1 MSINKNSRIYVAGH
15 NGLVGSAIVR
25 RLKFNNYKNILTV
38 DRKYLDLSDQK
49 KVYHFLKKNKPKAI
63 IIAAA
68 RVGGI
73 VANNKYR
80 ADFIHENLI
89 IQSNLIHGAFL
100 NKIKNLIFLG
110 SSCVYP
116 RNCKQPIKEDF
127 LLNGVLEYTNE
138 PYAIAKIAGIKMC
151 ENYNL
156 QYKTN
161 YKSLMPTNTYG
172 PGDNYNS
179 ETSHFFS
186 AIIKKVYEAKIK
198 NRKTI
203 TLWGTGKAKR
213 ELIYVDDLAD
223 ACIFF
228 MLKKT
233 KETLINIGSGKDFTI
248 KEYANFIIKSLNLN
262 IKIKFD
268 KSKPDGTPRKLLDI
282 SLAKKYGWFPKI
294 SLKEGFI
301 KTYKSFA
308 SSINRYKQINLHK
321 IF

>member
-1 MSINKNSRIYVAGH
+1 MSINRNSRIYVAGH

-25 RLKFNNYKNILTV
+25 RLKLNNYKNILTV

-49 KVYHFLKKNKPKAI
+49 KVYQFLRKNKPKAI

-68 RVGGI
+68 KVGGI
-73 VANNKYR
+73 AANNKYR

-100 NKIKNLIFLG
+100 NKINNLIFLG

-116 RNCKQPIKEDF
+116 RNCKQPIKEEY
-127 LLNGVLEYTNE
+127 LLKGGLEYTNE

-198 NRKTI
+198 NKKTI
-203 TLWGTGKAKR
+203 TLWGTGKVKR

-262 IKIKFD
+262 IKIKYD
-268 KSKPDGTPRKLLDI
+268 KSKPNGTPRKLLDI

-301 KTYKSFA
+301 RAYTSFV
-308 SSINRYKQINLHK
+308 SSINKY
-321 IF
+321 

>member
-1 MSINKNSRIYVAGH
+1 MSINRNSRIYVAGH

-25 RLKFNNYKNILTV
+25 RLKLNNYKNILTV

-49 KVYHFLKKNKPKAI
+49 KVYRFLRKNKPKAI

-68 RVGGI
+68 KVGGI
-73 VANNKYR
+73 AANNKYR

-100 NKIKNLIFLG
+100 NKINNLIFLG

-116 RNCKQPIKEDF
+116 RNCKQPIKEEY
-127 LLNGVLEYTNE
+127 LLKGGLEYTNE

-198 NRKTI
+198 NKKTI
-203 TLWGTGKAKR
+203 TLWGTGKVKR

-262 IKIKFD
+262 IKIKYD
-268 KSKPDGTPRKLLDI
+268 KSKPNGTPRKLLDI

-301 KTYKSFA
+301 RAYTSFV
-308 SSINRYKQINLHK
+308 SSINKY
-321 IF
+321 

>member
-25 RLKFNNYKNILTV
+25 RLKFNNYRNILTV
-38 DRKYLDLSDQK
+38 DRKSLDLFDQK
-49 KVYHFLKKNKPKAI
+49 KVYQFLRKNKPKAI

-73 VANNKYR
+73 IANNKYR
-80 ADFIHENLI
+80 ADFINENLI

-116 RNCKQPIKEDF
+116 KNCKQPIKEDY
-127 LLNGVLEYTNE
+127 LLNGSLEYTNE

-172 PGDNYNS
+172 PYDNYNID
-179 ETSHFFS
+179 TSHFFP

-198 NRKTI
+198 NKNTI

-233 KETLINIGSGKDFTI
+233 KETLINIGLGKDFTI

-268 KSKPDGTPRKLLDI
+268 TSKPDGTPRKLLDT
-282 SLAKKYGWFPKI
+282 SLAKKYGWFPTV

-301 KTYKSFA
+301 RTYKSFI
-308 SSINRYKQINLHK
+308 SSL
-321 IF
+321 

>member
-1 MSINKNSRIYVAGH
+1 MNINKNSKIYVAGH
-15 NGLVGSAIVR
+15 KGLVGSAIVR

-49 KVYHFLKKNKPKAI
+49 KVYQFLRKNKPKAI

-68 RVGGI
+68 KVGGI
-73 VANNKYR
+73 AANNKYR

-100 NKIKNLIFLG
+100 NKINNLIFLG

-116 RNCKQPIKEDF
+116 RNCKQPIKEEY
-127 LLNGVLEYTNE
+127 LLKGGLEYTNE

-198 NRKTI
+198 NKKTI
-203 TLWGTGKAKR
+203 TLWGTGKVKR

-262 IKIKFD
+262 IKIKYD
-268 KSKPDGTPRKLLDI
+268 KSKPNGTPRKLLDI

-301 KTYKSFA
+301 RAYTSFV
-308 SSINRYKQINLHK
+308 SSINKY
-321 IF
+321 

>member
-49 KVYHFLKKNKPKAI
+49 EVYHFLRKNKPKAI

-80 ADFIHENLI
+80 ADFINENLI

-116 RNCKQPIKEDF
+116 KNCKQPIKEDY
-127 LLNGVLEYTNE
+127 LLNGSLEYTNE

-172 PGDNYNS
+172 PDDNYNI
-179 ETSHFFS
+179 ETSHFFP
-186 AIIKKVYEAKIK
+186 AIIKKIYEAKIK
-198 NRKTI
+198 NKKTI
-203 TLWGTGKAKR
+203 ILWGTGKAKR

-248 KEYANFIIKSLNLN
+248 RQYANFIMRSLNLN

-282 SLAKKYGWFPKI
+282 SLSKKYGWFPKI
-294 SLKEGFI
+294 SLKEGFFR
-301 KTYKSFA
+301 TYKSFV
-308 SSINRYKQINLHK
+308 SSMNRE
-321 IF
+321 

>member
-1 MSINKNSRIYVAGH
+1 MNINKNSKIYVAGH

-49 KVYHFLKKNKPKAI
+49 KVYQFLRKNKPKAI

-68 RVGGI
+68 KVGGI
-73 VANNKYR
+73 AANNKYR

-100 NKIKNLIFLG
+100 NKINNLIFLG

-116 RNCKQPIKEDF
+116 RNCKQPIKEEY
-127 LLNGVLEYTNE
+127 LLKGGLEYTNE

-198 NRKTI
+198 NKKTI
-203 TLWGTGKAKR
+203 TLWGTGKVKR

-262 IKIKFD
+262 IKIKYD
-268 KSKPDGTPRKLLDI
+268 KSKPNGTPRKLLDI

-301 KTYKSFA
+301 RAYTSFV
-308 SSINRYKQINLHK
+308 SSINKY
-321 IF
+321 

>member
-1 MSINKNSRIYVAGH
+1 MIINKYSKIYVAGH

-25 RLKFNNYKNILTV
+25 RLKFKNYKNILTV

-49 KVYHFLKKNKPKAI
+49 KVYQFLRKNKPMAI

-80 ADFIHENLI
+80 ADFIHQNLV
-89 IQSNLIHGAFL
+89 IQNNLIHGAFL

-116 RNCKQPIKEDF
+116 RNCKQPIKEEC
-127 LLNGVLEYTNE
+127 LLKGDLEYTNE

-198 NRKTI
+198 NKKTI
-203 TLWGTGKAKR
+203 TLWGTGKVKR

-228 MLKKT
+228 MHKKT
-233 KETLINIGSGKDFTI
+233 KETLINIGTGKDFTI
-248 KEYANFIIKSLNLN
+248 KEYANFVIKSLNLD

-268 KSKPDGTPRKLLDI
+268 RSKPDGTPRKVLDI
-282 SLAKKYGWFPKI
+282 SLSKRYGWSPKI
-294 SLKEGFI
+294 DLNSGFLKAYNNFVSLYKLKKI
-301 KTYKSFA
+301 K
-308 SSINRYKQINLHK
+308 N
-321 IF
+321 

>member
-15 NGLVGSAIVR
+15 NGLVGAAIVR

-49 KVYHFLKKNKPKAI
+49 KVYQFLRKNKPKAI

-73 VANNKYR
+73 IANNKYR
-80 ADFIHENLI
+80 ADFINENLI

-116 RNCKQPIKEDF
+116 KNCKQPIKEDY
-127 LLNGVLEYTNE
+127 LLNGSLEYTNE

-156 QYKTN
+156 QYNTN

-172 PGDNYNS
+172 PDDNYNR
-179 ETSHFFS
+179 ETSHFFP

-198 NRKTI
+198 NKKTI

-233 KETLINIGSGKDFTI
+233 KETLINIGTGKDFTI
-248 KEYANFIIKSLNLN
+248 RQYANFIIRFLNLN
-262 IKIKFD
+262 IQIKFD

-282 SLAKKYGWFPKI
+282 SLSKKYGWSPKT
-294 SLKEGFI
+294 SFKEGFFR
-301 KTYKSFA
+301 TYKSFV
-308 SSINRYKQINLHK
+308 SSVNRE
-321 IF
+321 

>member
-1 MSINKNSRIYVAGH
+1 MSVNKNSRIYVAGH

-38 DRKYLDLSDQK
+38 ERKYLDLSDQK
-49 KVYHFLKKNKPKAI
+49 KVYQFLKKNKPKAI

-73 VANNKYR
+73 IANNKYR
-80 ADFIHENLI
+80 ADFINENLI

-116 RNCKQPIKEDF
+116 KNCKQPIKEDY
-127 LLNGVLEYTNE
+127 LLNGSLEYTNE

-156 QYKTN
+156 QYNTN

-172 PGDNYNS
+172 PDDNYNS
-179 ETSHFFS
+179 ETSHFFP

-198 NRKTI
+198 NKKII

-233 KETLINIGSGKDFTI
+233 KETLINIGTGKDFTLRQ
-248 KEYANFIIKSLNLN
+248 YANFIIRFLNLN

-282 SLAKKYGWFPKI
+282 SLSKKYGWSPKI
-294 SLKEGFI
+294 SLKEGFFR
-301 KTYKSFA
+301 TYKSFM
-308 SSINRYKQINLHK
+308 SSVNRE
-321 IF
+321 

>member
-49 KVYHFLKKNKPKAI
+49 KVHQFLRKNKPKVI

-73 VANNKYR
+73 IANNKYR

-127 LLNGVLEYTNE
+127 LLNGGLEYTNE

-186 AIIKKVYEAKIK
+186 AIIKKVYEAKKK
-198 NRKTI
+198 NKKII

-233 KETLINIGSGKDFTI
+233 KETLINIGTGKDFTI
-248 KEYANFIIKSLNLN
+248 RQYANFIIRFLNLN

-282 SLAKKYGWFPKI
+282 SLSKKYGWSPKI
-294 SLKEGFI
+294 SLKEGFFR
-301 KTYKSFA
+301 TYKSFV
-308 SSINRYKQINLHK
+308 SSVNRE
-321 IF
+321 

>member
-1 MSINKNSRIYVAGH
+1 MTINKNSKIYVAGH

-25 RLKFNNYKNILTV
+25 RLKFNDYRNVLTV
-38 DRKYLDLSDQK
+38 DRKYLDLSNQK
-49 KVYHFLKKNKPKAI
+49 KVYQFLKKNKPKAI

-80 ADFIHENLI
+80 ADFIHENLV
-89 IQSNLIHGAFL
+89 IQNNLIHGAFL
-100 NKIKNLIFLG
+100 NKIKDLIFLG

-116 RNCKQPIKEDF
+116 RNCKQPIKEDY

-172 PGDNYNS
+172 PGDNYNA

-186 AIIKKVYEAKIK
+186 AIIKKVYEAKINNK
-198 NRKTI
+198 KTI
-203 TLWGTGKAKR
+203 TLWGTGRAKR

-228 MLKKT
+228 MSKKT
-233 KETLINIGSGKDFTI
+233 KETLINIGTGKDFTI
-248 KEYANFIIKSLNLN
+248 KEYANFVIKNLNLD
-262 IKIKFD
+262 IKINFD
-268 KSKPDGTPRKLLDI
+268 KSKPDGTPRKILDI
-282 SLAKKYGWFPKI
+282 SVSKRYRWSPKVDLN
-294 SLKEGFI
+294 SGFS
-301 KTYKSFA
+301 KTYNNFV
-308 SSINRYKQINLHK
+308 SSYKLK
-321 IF
+321 KK

>member
-1 MSINKNSRIYVAGH
+1 MLTKNSKIYVAGH
-15 NGLVGSAIVR
+15 NGFVGSAIVR
-25 RLKFNNYKNILTV
+25 KLKSKNYKNILTA
-38 DRKYLDLSDQK
+38 DRKKLDLFNQHE
-49 KVYHFLKKNKPKAI
+49 VYEFLKKEKPDSI

-80 ADFIHENLI
+80 ADFIYENLT
-89 IQSNLIHGAFL
+89 IQHNLIHGAFI
-100 NKIKNLIFLG
+100 NKIKDLLFLG

-116 RNCKQPIKEDF
+116 RNCKQPIKEDY
-127 LLNGVLEYTNE
+127 LLNGSLEHTNE
-138 PYAIAKIAGIKMC
+138 PYAIAKISGIKMC

-186 AIIKKVYEAKIK
+186 AIIKKVHEAKIK
-198 NRKTI
+198 NKKTI
-203 TLWGTGKAKR
+203 TLWGSGKAKR
-213 ELIYVDDLAD
+213 ELIFVDDLAD

-233 KETLINIGSGKDFTI
+233 KETIINIGTGKDFTI
-248 KEYANFIIKSLNLN
+248 KDYANFVIKSLNLN
-262 IKIKFD
+262 IKINFD
-268 KSKPDGTPRKLLDI
+268 KSKPDGTPRKLLDT
-282 SLAKKYGWFPKI
+282 SLSKKYGWLPKI
-294 SLKEGFI
+294 SLKEGFFR
-301 KTYKSFA
+301 TYHGFVSH
-308 SSINRYKQINLHK
+308 INVE
-321 IF
+321 

>member
-49 KVYHFLKKNKPKAI
+49 KVYQFLKKNKPKAI

-73 VANNKYR
+73 AANNKYR

-127 LLNGVLEYTNE
+127 LLNGSLEYTNE

-228 MLKKT
+228 MVKKT

-282 SLAKKYGWFPKI
+282 SLLKKYGWFAKI
-294 SLKEGFI
+294 NLKDGFFR
-301 KTYKSFA
+301 TYESFV
-308 SSINRYKQINLHK
+308 SSINRQ
-321 IF
+321 

>member
-1 MSINKNSRIYVAGH
+1 MSVNKNSRIYVAGH
-15 NGLVGSAIVR
+15 NGLVGAAIVR

-49 KVYHFLKKNKPKAI
+49 KVYQFLRKNKPNAI

-73 VANNKYR
+73 IANNKYR
-80 ADFIHENLI
+80 ADFINENLI

-116 RNCKQPIKEDF
+116 KNCKQPIKEDY
-127 LLNGVLEYTNE
+127 LLNGSLEYTNE

-156 QYKTN
+156 QYNTN

-172 PGDNYNS
+172 PDDNYNS
-179 ETSHFFS
+179 ETSHFFP

-198 NRKTI
+198 NKKTI

-233 KETLINIGSGKDFTI
+233 KETLINIGTDKDFTI
-248 KEYANFIIKSLNLN
+248 RQYANFIIRFLNLN

-282 SLAKKYGWFPKI
+282 SLSKKYGWSPKI
-294 SLKEGFI
+294 SLKEGFFR
-301 KTYKSFA
+301 TYKSFV
-308 SSINRYKQINLHK
+308 SSVNRE
-321 IF
+321 

>member
-1 MSINKNSRIYVAGH
+1 MSININSKIYVAGH

-49 KVYHFLKKNKPKAI
+49 KVYQFLKKNKPKAI

-73 VANNKYR
+73 IANNKYR
-80 ADFIHENLI
+80 ADFINENLI

-116 RNCKQPIKEDF
+116 KNCKQPIKEDY
-127 LLNGVLEYTNE
+127 LLNGSLEYTNE

-156 QYKTN
+156 QYNTN

-172 PGDNYNS
+172 PDDNYNS
-179 ETSHFFS
+179 ETSHFFP

-198 NRKTI
+198 NKKTI

-213 ELIYVDDLAD
+213 ELIYVEDLAD

-233 KETLINIGSGKDFTI
+233 KETLINIGTGKDFTI
-248 KEYANFIIKSLNLN
+248 RQYANFIIRFLNLN

-282 SLAKKYGWFPKI
+282 SLSKKYGWSPKI
-294 SLKEGFI
+294 SLKEGFFR
-301 KTYKSFA
+301 TYKSFV
-308 SSINRYKQINLHK
+308 SSVNRE
-321 IF
+321 

>member
-1 MSINKNSRIYVAGH
+1 MIINKYSKIYVAGH

-25 RLKFNNYKNILTV
+25 RLKFKNYKNILTV

-49 KVYHFLKKNKPKAI
+49 KVYQFLRKNKPMAI

-73 VANNKYR
+73 AANNKYR

-116 RNCKQPIKEDF
+116 RNCKQPIKEEC
-127 LLNGVLEYTNE
+127 LLKGDLEYTNE

-186 AIIKKVYEAKIK
+186 AIIKKVYEAKK
-198 NRKTI
+198 NNKKVI

-248 KEYANFIIKSLNLN
+248 KEYANFVIKSLNLN

-282 SLAKKYGWFPKI
+282 SLAKKYGWFSKI

-301 KTYKSFA
+301 RTYESFV
-308 SSINRYKQINLHK
+308 SSINRY
-321 IF
+321 

>member
-1 MSINKNSRIYVAGH
+1 MIINKYSKIYVAGH

-25 RLKFNNYKNILTV
+25 RLKFKNYKNILTV

-49 KVYHFLKKNKPKAI
+49 KVYQFLRKNKPMAI

-80 ADFIHENLI
+80 ADFIHQNLV
-89 IQSNLIHGAFL
+89 IQNNLIHGAFL

-116 RNCKQPIKEDF
+116 RNCKQPIKEEC
-127 LLNGVLEYTNE
+127 LLKGDLEYTNE

-179 ETSHFFS
+179 ETSHFF
-186 AIIKKVYEAKIK
+186 
-198 NRKTI
+198 
-203 TLWGTGKAKR
+203 
-213 ELIYVDDLAD
+213 
-223 ACIFF
+223 IFYF
-228 MLKKT
+228 
-233 KETLINIGSGKDFTI
+233 SFS
-248 KEYANFIIKSLNLN
+248 NFFNNS
-262 IKIKFD
+262 
-268 KSKPDGTPRKLLDI
+268 
-282 SLAKKYGWFPKI
+282 
-294 SLKEGFI
+294 
-301 KTYKSFA
+301 
-308 SSINRYKQINLHK
+308 
-321 IF
+321 

>member
-1 MSINKNSRIYVAGH
+1 MSINKYSKIFVAGH
-15 NGLVGSAIVR
+15 KGLVGSAIVR
-25 RLKFNNYKNILTV
+25 RLKYNSYRNILTV
-38 DRKYLDLSDQK
+38 DKKHLDLLNQK
-49 KVYHFLKKNKPKAI
+49 KVYQFLKKNKPKAI

-80 ADFIHENLI
+80 ADFIYQNLV
-89 IQSNLIHGAFL
+89 IQNNLIHGAFL
-100 NKIKNLIFLG
+100 NKINNLIFLG

-116 RNCKQPIKEDF
+116 RNCKQPIKEDY
-127 LLNGVLEYTNE
+127 LLNSSLEYTNE

-228 MLKKT
+228 MVKKT

-282 SLAKKYGWFPKI
+282 SLLKKYGWFAKI
-294 SLKEGFI
+294 NLKDGFFR
-301 KTYKSFA
+301 TYESFV
-308 SSINRYKQINLHK
+308 SSINRQ
-321 IF
+321 

>member
-1 MSINKNSRIYVAGH
+1 MSINRNSRIYVAGH

-25 RLKFNNYKNILTV
+25 RLKLNNYKNILTV

-49 KVYHFLKKNKPKAI
+49 KVYQFLRKNKPKAI

-68 RVGGI
+68 KVGGI
-73 VANNKYR
+73 AANNKYR

-100 NKIKNLIFLG
+100 NKINNLIFLG

-116 RNCKQPIKEDF
+116 RNCKQPIKEEY
-127 LLNGVLEYTNE
+127 LVKGGLEYTNE

-198 NRKTI
+198 NKKII

-262 IKIKFD
+262 IKIKYD
-268 KSKPDGTPRKLLDI
+268 KSKPNGTPRKLLDI

-301 KTYKSFA
+301 RAYTSFV
-308 SSINRYKQINLHK
+308 SSINKY
-321 IF
+321 